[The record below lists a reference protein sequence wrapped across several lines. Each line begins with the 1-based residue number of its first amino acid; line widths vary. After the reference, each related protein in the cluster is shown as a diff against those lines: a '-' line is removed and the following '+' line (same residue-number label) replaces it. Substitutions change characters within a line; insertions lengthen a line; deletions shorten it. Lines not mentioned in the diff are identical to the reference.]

1 MSLAANINQSKL
13 IRVYRQIKEN
23 VPDLAMLGNI
33 NDILFL
39 KILIWSIIASVG
51 VIASIWGGLT
61 VATIVF
67 AVFATKYNIVIALLY
82 VKVAGMVLAAGCFT
96 VFSIVALAAVS

>member
-1 MSLAANINQSKL
+1 MSLTINIKQSKL
-13 IRVYRQIKEN
+13 LGIYRQIKEK
-23 VPDLAMLGNI
+23 VPDLSMLGNL

-39 KILIWSIIASVG
+39 KILIWAIIASVG
-51 VIASIWGGLT
+51 VVASIWGGLT

>member
-13 IRVYRQIKEN
+13 IRVYRQIKDK
-23 VPDLAMLGNI
+23 VPDLSMLGSL

-39 KILIWSIIASVG
+39 KILIWAIIASVG

-67 AVFATKYNIVIALLY
+67 AAFATKYNLVIGLLY
-82 VKVAGMVLAAGCFT
+82 IKVAGVVLAAGCFT